1 MEATKEMTA
10 KEKEQV
16 NLEERRKH
24 AKTKAKKLQKTLAN
38 VGTIVLWTFVVLIAD
53 GFTGQACPG

>member
-1 MEATKEMTA
+1 MTA

-16 NLEERRKH
+16 NLEERHKY

-38 VGTIVLWTFVVLIAD
+38 VGTIVL
-53 GFTGQACPG
+53 